1 MKTGLV
7 SVTFRNLTPEE
18 IVPLVHKAGLEA
30 IEWGGDVHVP
40 PQDPCRAQQ
49 VYELCRTAG
58 ILTPSYGSYY
68 RCGVTQTPFEE
79 VCGAAKALH
88 ADTIR
93 VWAGDVGSRECS
105 PERREEITADARR
118 IAKIAGEDGLTVAFE
133 FHNGTLTDYAA
144 SGLQLIQEMGC
155 NNGGGGASGESP
167 CLRKPVRHHSH
178 GAVRRGMGGVQS
190 CFERYPRQRAAGGLP
205 GICA

>member
-1 MKTGLV
+1 M
-7 SVTFRNLTPEE
+7 TFRNLTPEE

-79 VCGAAKALH
+79 VCEAAKALH

-93 VWAGDVGSRECS
+93 FGQGMWAPGVL

-118 IAKIAGEDGLTVAFE
+118 IAK
-133 FHNGTLTDYAA
+133 
-144 SGLQLIQEMGC
+144 
-155 NNGGGGASGESP
+155 
-167 CLRKPVRHHSH
+167 
-178 GAVRRGMGGVQS
+178 
-190 CFERYPRQRAAGGLP
+190 LP
-205 GICA
+205 AKTA